1 MIKLIHL
8 SFVLFALI
16 NFVGKFVLSYSRP
29 ELLTHSAVKIA
40 HHVISGLLI
49 LSGIILVFQ
58 GDWLSGAYGW
68 IIAKIIVLLGF
79 IGLGVLTMRSVG
91 TTRWLAFAGAIA
103 CFLYIA
109 IVAVTKNP
117 LWFL

>member
-1 MIKLIHL
+1 MLKFIHL

-16 NFVGKFVLSYSRP
+16 NFVGKVALLQLRP
-29 ELLTHSAVKIA
+29 ELLTHKAIKIA

-49 LSGIILVFQ
+49 LSGILLVFQ

-68 IIAKIIVLLGF
+68 IIAKIIVLFGF
-79 IGLGVLTMRSVG
+79 VGLGVLTMRSVG
-91 TTRWLAFAGAIA
+91 TTRWLAFAGTLV
-103 CFLYIA
+103 CFFYIA